1 MPSTLTTDRSAPATR
16 GDLDTLK
23 TQLRRE
29 MRAEMEEALA
39 SWPVR
44 DQRRSD
50 IAQVVGDWDSRR
62 QHREDIKDVL
72 GGWDSRR
79 QHRED
84 IKDVLEGWDV
94 RRQHRED
101 MKEVLRDWGV
111 SVFHFVVMSAFVIM
125 LLVTLLRMA
134 SGNAAPDE
142 PDSTPPSAEAA
153 PAPVTDPASTGH

>member
-50 IAQVVGDWDSRR
+50 IAQVVG
-62 QHREDIKDVL
+62 
-72 GGWDSRR
+72 GWDSRR

-111 SVFHFVVMSAFVIM
+111 SVLHFVVMSAFVIM

-142 PDSTPPSAEAA
+142 PDSTPPSAEAP
-153 PAPVTDPASTGH
+153 PAPVTDPASTGR